1 MAQRTSRTSASGAR
15 LRLRRRRKSRTLT
28 ATRRRG
34 PGAVVSHRSWAC
46 RRRYAWGRRG
56 ARSCRYSRSLLVD
69 RLVGVGGRTL
79 GEAWNR
85 SPRAYLGTTVP
96 GFPNFFILLGPNSIR
111 INSVIFS
118 LEAQI
123 DYVMEALKTM
133 EKSRAPHRD
142 QPRSAG
148 RLPRRL

>member
-1 MAQRTSRTSASGAR
+1 MRSFRTDSG
-15 LRLRRRRKSRTLT
+15 S
-28 ATRRRG
+28 
-34 PGAVVSHRSWAC
+34 C

-111 INSVIFS
+111 INSIIFS
-118 LEAQI
+118 LEAQS
-123 DYVMEALKTM
+123 TM
-133 EKSRAPHRD
+133 
-142 QPRSAG
+142 
-148 RLPRRL
+148 